1 MSEVGMTAHDFIRAA
16 LQALLDSDD
25 CEGWLLDHY
34 VVVMGL
40 QKIDPDGKVNSVSWM
55 TAPED
60 QADYVT
66 SGLLDSAVGMLE
78 DDDEDAEDD

>member
-1 MSEVGMTAHDFIRAA
+1 MTSHDSLRVA
-16 LQALLDSDD
+16 LQALLDSDSD
-25 CEGWLLDHY
+25 DSEGWLLDHY

-40 QKIDPDGKVNSVSWM
+40 QKIDSDGKVNSISWM

-66 SGLLDSAVGMLE
+66 KGLLDAAVSMQANATEDIE
-78 DDDEDAEDD
+78 DD